1 MESVTYTS
9 TPRSCSPCFS
19 GVEMNNGGLA
29 TVCYVRTSKDDLFPP
44 PELSLTKQQT
54 YTEDVAIVGMSC
66 RAAGGNDTPEKLWN
80 FLLNKQHASST
91 IPSQRWEPWL
101 HKDPRNTEILENII
115 RKGYFLDNLENF
127 DAAFFGISPKEA
139 ELMDPHQRLAL
150 ELAWEALENAGIDTK
165 SLIGS
170 DTAVYMGVDSD
181 DYSRMLM
188 EDLPSIE
195 AWSGIGTAYHGIP
208 NRISYHLGLQGPSTA
223 VDAACA
229 SSLIA
234 IHLARQAIVSGE
246 STVAICG
253 GVNVICAPG
262 LTHML
267 QKAGA
272 LSPEGVCRS
281 FDDEA
286 CGYARGE
293 GGAVVVLKRLSAAIQ
308 DNDNILAVLKSTA
321 SAQDGKTNG
330 IMAPN
335 SKAQEL
341 VARQALRRA
350 GDIDP
355 HTIGYVEAHATSTSL
370 GDPTEINA
378 IAQVYGAGRSTQ
390 SPCYVG
396 SIKPN
401 VGHLEAAAGAIGFV
415 KAVLSVQKGEIAP
428 QTLLGKLNTKVDWSN
443 SGLEVVRETKKWP
456 DCDKRRAAV
465 CCYGYGGSVCHAIIE
480 EASMPFAGQTAIVPS
495 SNQSVTLVLSAHQE
509 KRLGGHAASLAQWLA
524 ADGQSESL
532 SSIARTLALRRTAQD
547 YRVAFIVSTHDE
559 AIRALTDF
567 AAGKSSQRAISN
579 RIIGNGG
586 RNNVVW
592 VFSGHGAQWPDM
604 GKELLQNNVFRNAVA
619 AVDIIVKEEMD
630 FSVLE
635 ALETGHLGDSDRVQ
649 VLTYAVQIGLTAL
662 LMSQGIEPQAIIG
675 HSVGEIAAAVAA
687 GCLTAEEG
695 AIIVSRRAKLYGRV
709 KGQGVSYCNFF
720 LSRHN

>member
-1 MESVTYTS
+1 M
-9 TPRSCSPCFS
+9 
-19 GVEMNNGGLA
+19 
-29 TVCYVRTSKDDLFPP
+29 
-44 PELSLTKQQT
+44 
-54 YTEDVAIVGMSC
+54 AIVGLSC
-66 RAAGGNDTPEKLWN
+66 RTAGGNDTPEKLWD
-80 FLLNKQHASST
+80 FLLNKQHASGT

-101 HKDPRNTEILENII
+101 HKDPRNAEILENII

-246 STVAICG
+246 STIAICG

-308 DNDNILAVLKSTA
+308 DHDNILAVLKSTA

-350 GDIDP
+350 GDLDP
-355 HTIGYVEAHATSTSL
+355 RTIGYVEAHATSTSL

-378 IAQVYGAGRSTQ
+378 IAQVYGARRPSYE
-390 SPCYVG
+390 PCYVG

-415 KAVLSVQKGEIAP
+415 KAVLSVQKGTIAP
-428 QTLLGKLNTKVDWSN
+428 QTLLGKLNTKVDWDN
-443 SGLEVVRETKKWP
+443 SGLEVVREMIQWP
-456 DCDKRRAAV
+456 NCDKRRAAV
-465 CCYGYGGSVCHAIIE
+465 CCYGYGGSVCHAILE
-480 EASMPFAGQTAIVPS
+480 EAPSQFTGQAEVVS
-495 SNQSVTLVLSAHQE
+495 LSNQPVTLVFSAHQE
-509 KRLGGHAASLAQWLA
+509 KRLSSHAASLAQWLA
-524 ADGQSESL
+524 TDGQSESL
-532 SSIARTLALRRTAQD
+532 SSIARTMALRRTAQD
-547 YRVAFIVSTHDE
+547 YRAAFIVSTHDE
-559 AIRALTDF
+559 AIRALNDF
-567 AAGKSSQRAISN
+567 AAGKTSQHTISN

-586 RNNVVW
+586 SNNVVW

-604 GKELLQNNVFRNAVA
+604 GKELLHNAVFRNAVTTVD
-619 AVDIIVKEEMD
+619 AVVEEEMN

-635 ALETGHLGDSDRVQ
+635 ALESGQLGGSERIQ
-649 VLTYAVQIGLTAL
+649 VLTFAVQVGLTDL

-687 GCLTAEEG
+687 GCLTTQEG
-695 AIIVSRRAKLYGRV
+695 AIIVSRRAKLYAQV
-709 KGQGVSYCNFF
+709 KGKGVSWTY
-720 LSRHN
+720 L